1 MDPTCH
7 SQNVVANRVTSQSD
21 RKRKTIK
28 ESVSLW
34 GVANRVTS
42 QSDRKDKV
50 DEYLNAFWKRRRQQG
65 DFSI

>member
-1 MDPTCH
+1 MKVANRVT
-7 SQNVVANRVTSQSD
+7 SQSDRKHVTPSKSRGDTSSLVANRVTSQSD

-42 QSDRKDKV
+42 QSDRKK
-50 DEYLNAFWKRRRQQG
+50 
-65 DFSI
+65 